1 MEIWKPIKNYEGIY
15 EISNLG
21 RVKSLIR
28 LKKGVKNITYL
39 TKEKILKQIFDKDGY
54 CMINLY
60 KNSKLKTFKIHRLVA
75 ECFIKNIDNKK
86 QVNHING
93 IKHDNRLENLEL
105 ISQKENVLHALKLG
119 LTKVP
124 IKDFTIKPDN
134 IEMLVGEIVDVY
146 ITCIPELTTDANKI
160 AIYNPSTRIC
170 TVKQIDVKN
179 NIVHL
184 TITAN
189 DNGNSEIEI
198 TGGSVLKKLNVVVN
212 Y

>member
-1 MEIWKPIKNYEGIY
+1 MKVSIIIPIYNAMEYLPIGM
-15 EISNLG
+15 
-21 RVKSLIR
+21 
-28 LKKGVKNITYL
+28 
-39 TKEKILKQIFDKDGY
+39 EKILNQTYSNIEILLVD
-54 CMINLY
+54 N
-60 KNSKLKTFKIHRLVA
+60 NSKDDSYNY
-75 ECFIKNIDNKK
+75 IK
-86 QVNHING
+86 
-93 IKHDNRLENLEL
+93 E
-105 ISQKENVLHALKLG
+105 
-119 LTKVP
+119 TKVP
-124 IKDFTIKPDN
+124 IKDFTIEPDN

-160 AIYNPSTRIC
+160 AIYNPSSQIC

>member
-1 MEIWKPIKNYEGIY
+1 
-15 EISNLG
+15 
-21 RVKSLIR
+21 
-28 LKKGVKNITYL
+28 
-39 TKEKILKQIFDKDGY
+39 
-54 CMINLY
+54 
-60 KNSKLKTFKIHRLVA
+60 
-75 ECFIKNIDNKK
+75 
-86 QVNHING
+86 
-93 IKHDNRLENLEL
+93 
-105 ISQKENVLHALKLG
+105 
-119 LTKVP
+119 
-124 IKDFTIKPDN
+124 
-134 IEMLVGEIVDVY
+134 MLVGEVIDVY
-146 ITCIPELTTDANKI
+146 VTCTPKLTTDANKI

>member
-1 MEIWKPIKNYEGIY
+1 
-15 EISNLG
+15 
-21 RVKSLIR
+21 
-28 LKKGVKNITYL
+28 
-39 TKEKILKQIFDKDGY
+39 
-54 CMINLY
+54 
-60 KNSKLKTFKIHRLVA
+60 
-75 ECFIKNIDNKK
+75 
-86 QVNHING
+86 
-93 IKHDNRLENLEL
+93 
-105 ISQKENVLHALKLG
+105 
-119 LTKVP
+119 
-124 IKDFTIKPDN
+124 
-134 IEMLVGEIVDVY
+134 MLVGEIVDVY

-160 AIYNPSTRIC
+160 AIYNPSSRIC

>member
-1 MEIWKPIKNYEGIY
+1 MVNYNKLVLNSTIYLIEGNEDI
-15 EISNLG
+15 
-21 RVKSLIR
+21 
-28 LKKGVKNITYL
+28 VKN
-39 TKEKILKQIFDKDGY
+39 EKAGFISSNNIFVNNQYMIL
-54 CMINLY
+54 
-60 KNSKLKTFKIHRLVA
+60 LKTAFENIGLFDEKRRQNLITIYNKIIGSYNY
-75 ECFIKNIDNKK
+75 IK
-86 QVNHING
+86 
-93 IKHDNRLENLEL
+93 E
-105 ISQKENVLHALKLG
+105 
-119 LTKVP
+119 TKVP
-124 IKDFTIKPDN
+124 IKDFTIEPDN

-160 AIYNPSTRIC
+160 AIYNPSSRIC

-189 DNGNSEIEI
+189 DNGNSKIEI

>member
-1 MEIWKPIKNYEGIY
+1 MVDYNKLVLNSTIYLIEGNEDI
-15 EISNLG
+15 
-21 RVKSLIR
+21 
-28 LKKGVKNITYL
+28 VKNEEAGFISSNNIFVNNQYM
-39 TKEKILKQIFDKDGY
+39 IL
-54 CMINLY
+54 
-60 KNSKLKTFKIHRLVA
+60 LKTAFENIGLFDEKRRQNLITIYNKIIGSYNY
-75 ECFIKNIDNKK
+75 IK
-86 QVNHING
+86 
-93 IKHDNRLENLEL
+93 E
-105 ISQKENVLHALKLG
+105 
-119 LTKVP
+119 TKVP
-124 IKDFTIKPDN
+124 IKDFTIEPDN

-160 AIYNPSTRIC
+160 AIYNPSSRIC

-189 DNGNSEIEI
+189 DNGNSKIEI